1 MASSRISKP
10 LDTPLPSHKNM
21 SVWLCTGLFIGQAA
35 LTAASL
41 HAYHN
46 KTVNLEKKLRDAESL
61 ILEAKT
67 NLNGSDGSQKLSRQ
81 TERLYKNVL
90 EKQADMQETW
100 TAALTHV
107 RKRLTALEDE
117 NRRLKSIIDSE
128 K

>member
-1 MASSRISKP
+1 MASSRIGKP
-10 LDTPLPSHKNM
+10 LDPPLPSHKNM

-61 ILEAKT
+61 MLEAKT
-67 NLNGSDGSQKLSRQ
+67 NLNDLDSLSKLSRQ
-81 TERLYKNVL
+81 TGRLYEKVL
-90 EKQADMQETW
+90 QDQMDMQKIW
-100 TAALTHV
+100 TAALTNIK
-107 RKRLTALEDE
+107 KRLAVLEDE
-117 NRRLKSIIDSE
+117 NRRLKSPIDSE

>member
-1 MASSRISKP
+1 
-10 LDTPLPSHKNM
+10 M

-61 ILEAKT
+61 MLEAKT
-67 NLNGSDGSQKLSRQ
+67 NLNDLDSLSKLSRQ
-81 TERLYKNVL
+81 TGRLYEKVL
-90 EKQADMQETW
+90 QDQMDMQKIW
-100 TAALTHV
+100 TAALTNIK
-107 RKRLTALEDE
+107 KRLAVLEDE
-117 NRRLKSIIDSE
+117 NRRLKSPIDSA